1 MIGAKYLESL
11 VLIQSVQP
19 GRDQDELH
27 QETINVTHVQAP
39 S

>member
-1 MIGAKYLESL
+1 MIGAKYLETL
-11 VLIQSVQP
+11 VRLPSVQP